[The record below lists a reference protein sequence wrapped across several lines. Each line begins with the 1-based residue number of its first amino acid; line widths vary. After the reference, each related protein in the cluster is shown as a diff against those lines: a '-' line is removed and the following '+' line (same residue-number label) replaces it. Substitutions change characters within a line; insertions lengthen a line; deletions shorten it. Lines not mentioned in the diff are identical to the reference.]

1 MYDQSYLKITDSLDN
16 GTLHDIVPVKAG
28 QTDVKAILRY
38 VKVGQTGVKAI
49 LRYVSLKSL
58 S

>member
-38 VKVGQTGVKAI
+38 VKVGQTGV
-49 LRYVSLKSL
+49 SLKSL